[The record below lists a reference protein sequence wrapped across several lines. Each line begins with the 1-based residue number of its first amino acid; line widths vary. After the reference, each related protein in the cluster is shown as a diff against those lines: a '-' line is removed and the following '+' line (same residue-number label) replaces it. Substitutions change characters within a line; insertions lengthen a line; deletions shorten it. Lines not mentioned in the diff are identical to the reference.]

1 VRPAHAA
8 QGAALV
14 GLLALSGCGWFSH
27 APETPAQACPGA
39 VILQPL
45 KNMAI
50 FGPGPERRPDNVA
63 FYGLLDEVDS
73 KCSYSDDSVLMQ
85 LDVIVIG
92 QRGPKAQG
100 DAIDLDYFVAVTT
113 PQQTILSKKPFS
125 VHIVFPATGIRAGVS
140 DKIEEEIP
148 LDGRKGSDLT
158 FDLGFQQPP
167 DVVDFYKRFRG
178 R

>member
-1 VRPAHAA
+1 VRLGRAA

-27 APETPAQACPGA
+27 APEAPARACPGA
-39 VILQPL
+39 VILAPL

-50 FGPGPERRPDNVA
+50 FGPGPERRPGNVA
-63 FYGLLDEVDS
+63 FYGLIDEVDS
-73 KCSYSDDSVLMQ
+73 KCTYSDDSVLMN
-85 LDVIVIG
+85 LNVIVIG
-92 QRGPKAQG
+92 QRGPVAKG

-113 PQQTILSKKPFS
+113 PQQTILSKTPFR
-125 VHIVFPATGIRAGVS
+125 VHIAFPATGIRAGVS

-148 LDGRKGSDLT
+148 LNGHQGSDLT
-158 FDLGFQQPP
+158 LDLGFQQPP

>member
-1 VRPAHAA
+1 VKPARAA
-8 QGAALV
+8 HCAALG
-14 GLLALSGCGWFSH
+14 GLLALSGCGVFSH

-39 VILQPL
+39 VILRPL
-45 KNMAI
+45 RNTAI
-50 FGPGPERRPDNVA
+50 FGPAGERRPDNVA

-73 KCSYSDDSVLMQ
+73 KCTYSGDSVTMN

-113 PQQTILSKKPFS
+113 PQQTILSKTPFR
-125 VHIVFPATGIRAGVS
+125 VHIGFNPTGVRAGVT
-140 DKIEEEIP
+140 DHIEEVIP
-148 LDGRKGSDLT
+148 LAGRKGSDLT
-158 FDLGFQQPP
+158 LDLGFQQSPE
-167 DVVDFYKRFRG
+167 VVDFYQRFRG